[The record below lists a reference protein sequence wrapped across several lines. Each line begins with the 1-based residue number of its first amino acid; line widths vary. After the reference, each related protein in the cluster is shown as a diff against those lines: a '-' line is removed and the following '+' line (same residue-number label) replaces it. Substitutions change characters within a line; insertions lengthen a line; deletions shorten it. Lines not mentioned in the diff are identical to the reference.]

1 MSEDLLPRAAPLRSV
16 VFQQLRGGKGMSDLR
31 QELHEEIDR
40 MATEDLAGL
49 KEFLATYPD
58 SLGAKFRNAPYDDE
72 PLTEEDRQAMEEAIE
87 WLEQNGGRGIP
98 HDQVMRELGLD

>member
-1 MSEDLLPRAAPLRSV
+1 
-16 VFQQLRGGKGMSDLR
+16 MSDLR
-31 QELHEEIDR
+31 AELHEEIDR

-58 SLGAKFRNAPYDDE
+58 ELGAVVRMAPWDDE
-72 PLTEEDRQAMEEAIE
+72 PVTEEDIAAMDEAFE

-98 HDQVMRELGLD
+98 HDEVMREHGLE

>member
-1 MSEDLLPRAAPLRSV
+1 MA
-16 VFQQLRGGKGMSDLR
+16 DLR
-31 QELHEEIDR
+31 AELHEEIDR

-58 SLGAKFRNAPYDDE
+58 KLGAVVRMAPWDDE
-72 PLTEEDRQAMEEAIE
+72 PVTEAEIEAMDEALY

-98 HDQVMRELGLD
+98 HDEVMREHGLE